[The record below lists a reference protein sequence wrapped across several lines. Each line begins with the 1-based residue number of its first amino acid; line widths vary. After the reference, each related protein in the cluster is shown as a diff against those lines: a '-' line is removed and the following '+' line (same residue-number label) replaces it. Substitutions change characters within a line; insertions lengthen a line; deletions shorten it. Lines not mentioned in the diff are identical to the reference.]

1 MSTAVET
8 QLELSRTYR
17 IPIVRVRLVRDRSM
31 RHHAKQIRG
40 ATDAAALVREFLSG
54 ADREHFV
61 VICLDSQNRVTAI
74 HTVAIGTL
82 GAAPVHPREVFKA
95 AILANAMA
103 VIVAHNHPSGD
114 PTPSRDDIIITEQ
127 LRYAGRLIGIEVLD
141 HVIVTDTDD
150 YVSLRE
156 RREGGF

>member
-1 MSTAVET
+1 MSASQAV
-8 QLELSRTYR
+8 QLKLGRTYR
-17 IPIVRVRLVRDRSM
+17 IPVVSVRLVRDRTL
-31 RHHAKQIRG
+31 RHHAKVVRG
-40 ATDAAALVREFLSG
+40 PADAAALVRDMLGG

-61 VICLDSQNRVTAI
+61 VLCLDSQHQMTAI

-95 AILANAMA
+95 AILANAAA
-103 VIVAHNHPSGD
+103 VIVAHNHPSGG
-114 PTPSRDDIIITEQ
+114 PTPSRDDIMITEQ
-127 LRYAGRLIGIEVLD
+127 LRAAGRLVGIEVLD
-141 HVIVTDTDD
+141 HIIVTDTDA